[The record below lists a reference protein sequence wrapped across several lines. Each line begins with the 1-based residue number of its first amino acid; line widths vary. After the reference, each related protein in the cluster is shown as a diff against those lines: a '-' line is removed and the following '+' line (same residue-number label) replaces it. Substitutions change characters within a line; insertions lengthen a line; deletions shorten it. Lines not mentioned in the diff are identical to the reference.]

1 MEWETIVGYGVGAL
15 ILFGLY
21 RLGIRPRGALWIAR
35 DAYKERK
42 RQEKIRKQQKENEEY
57 WARERA
63 IRRQI
68 QAELGIKPFP
78 FNHPRK

>member
-35 DAYKERK
+35 DSYKEAK
-42 RQEKIRKQQKENEEY
+42 RQKKETEEYGRPLTDSERIQAGIAEYRAKQLRKQT
-57 WARERA
+57 
-63 IRRQI
+63 
-68 QAELGIKPFP
+68 GD
-78 FNHPRK
+78 